1 MIIRCGITGILM
13 MFLVFGSMHLSIGQ
27 SDIGKIKCIC
37 IDAGHGG
44 KDPGAIGSKAKE
56 KNVVLAVAL
65 KLGKLIETTYPDI
78 KVVYIRDKDV
88 FVELRDRT
96 RIANKNKADLFISIH
111 ANALDVK
118 KKPSN
123 KNIKGVE
130 TFVLGTNSSEHNL
143 KVAMQENSVIHYEDD
158 YSAKYAGFDPARV
171 ESYILFNMIR
181 NLHLENSVNLATMIQ
196 SELVKTTKQVN
207 REVRQAPLWVLKD
220 VAMPAALVEIGYITN
235 LDDERF
241 MMSAVGQD
249 KIARS
254 IFKGFQNYKN
264 KLEAKTMGSLKLQN
278 KEAVSSNAGA
288 TESRA
293 VGDIK
298 SASKRPLYAIQ
309 VASSAGRMKD
319 CASICR
325 GMKVNE
331 LYSKG
336 RYRYYVKASDDL
348 DVVKK
353 SLGEVRKIVKDCFVI
368 AIYNDEIIS
377 VAEARKLE
385 GK

>member
-1 MIIRCGITGILM
+1 M
-13 MFLVFGSMHLSIGQ
+13 
-27 SDIGKIKCIC
+27 
-37 IDAGHGG
+37 
-44 KDPGAIGSKAKE
+44 
-56 KNVVLAVAL
+56 
-65 KLGKLIETTYPDI
+65 
-78 KVVYIRDKDV
+78 
-88 FVELRDRT
+88 
-96 RIANKNKADLFISIH
+96 
-111 ANALDVK
+111 
-118 KKPSN
+118 
-123 KNIKGVE
+123 
-130 TFVLGTNSSEHNL
+130 
-143 KVAMQENSVIHYEDD
+143 
-158 YSAKYAGFDPARV
+158 
-171 ESYILFNMIR
+171 
-181 NLHLENSVNLATMIQ
+181 
-196 SELVKTTKQVN
+196 N

>member
-1 MIIRCGITGILM
+1 MINRYGITGILM
-13 MFLVFGSMHLSIGQ
+13 MFLVFGSMHISVGQ
-27 SDIGKIKCIC
+27 SDIGRIKCVC

-44 KDPGAIGSKAKE
+44 KDPGAMGSKAKE

-65 KLGKLIETTYPDI
+65 KLGKLIETAYPDM
-78 KVVYIRDKDV
+78 KVVYIRNKDV

-111 ANALDVK
+111 TNALDVK

-123 KNIKGVE
+123 KYIKGVE
-130 TFVLGTNSSEHNL
+130 TFVLGTNSSTHNL

-158 YSAKYAGFDPARV
+158 YSAKYAGFDPSRA

-235 LDDERF
+235 PDDERF
-241 MMSAVGQD
+241 MMSNAGQD

-264 KLEAKTMGSLKLQN
+264 KLEAKTVGSWKIQN
-278 KEAVSSNAGA
+278 GKVDNNKTIASEAG
-288 TESRA
+288 
-293 VGDIK
+293 VGK
-298 SASKRPLYAIQ
+298 GTSERPFYAIQ
-309 VASSAGRMKD
+309 VASSVGRIKN
-319 CASICR
+319 CASICKNI
-325 GMKVNE
+325 KVSE
-331 LYSKG
+331 LHSNG
-336 RYRYYVKASDDL
+336 RYRYYVKASESL

-353 SLGEVRKIVKDCFVI
+353 SLGEVKKFVKDCFVI
-368 AIYNDEIIS
+368 AIYNNEIIS